1 MEGARQQNALRVNG
15 AKSGMQAEQGIYL
28 LD

>member
-1 MEGARQQNALRVNG
+1 MEGARQQNALSVNR
-15 AKSGMQAEQGIYL
+15 AKAGVQAEQGIYL